1 MEARLKEKFIL
12 LEGGEEKHSDILYHI
27 ESSVFYRLYK
37 EPTKQNFRKYF
48 SENEESED
56 VNKIL
61 GEIETENAGRKCG
74 CKTCGGFIETN
85 PENFVISKLALVLTS
100 KCNLRCKYC
109 YANYG

>member
-1 MEARLKEKFIL
+1 MEARLREKFIL

-61 GEIETENAGRKCG
+61 GEIETENAGCKCG

-85 PENFVISKLALVLTS
+85 PENFVVSRLALVLTS
-100 KCNLRCKYC
+100 KCN
-109 YANYG
+109 